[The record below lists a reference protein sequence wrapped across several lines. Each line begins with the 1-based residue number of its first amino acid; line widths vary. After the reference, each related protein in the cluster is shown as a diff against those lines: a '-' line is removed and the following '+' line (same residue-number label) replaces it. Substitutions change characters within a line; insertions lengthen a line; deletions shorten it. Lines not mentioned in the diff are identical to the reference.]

1 MRHKESDLQI
11 RCVRWFRVTYP
22 AFARLLEHPRNEGN
36 DSSARDRRRS
46 TIAKKEGVMAG
57 VADLILHLPAE
68 FRSKEGDITNVT
80 VFTALAI
87 EMKTKTGRQSP
98 GQKLWQRYF
107 EAAGGK
113 YVIVRSFEEFEH
125 EVAPYMCG
133 IPSQISYNV
142 KVLHDQIEQ
151 ENADAAK
158 KELERIINE

>member
-11 RCVRWFRVTYP
+11 RCVRYFRVTYP
-22 AFARLLEHPRNEGN
+22 AYARLLEHPRNEGN

-46 TIAKKEGVMAG
+46 IIAKKEGVMAG
-57 VADLILHLPAE
+57 VADLILHLPSIYRREDGMMIIYYSLVIE
-68 FRSKEGDITNVT
+68 F
-80 VFTALAI
+80 
-87 EMKTKTGRQSP
+87 KTKTGRQSP
-98 GQKLWQRYF
+98 EQKLWQRYF

-125 EVAPYMCG
+125 VIATYMCG
-133 IPSQISYNV
+133 IPSHIAYNV
-142 KVLHDQIEQ
+142 KMLHEQIEQ